1 MKKVTSLL
9 LALVLALSL
18 TLPAAAAEAAESAV
32 LSGGVTEIQKYGNI
46 ILDIPSEDLLEAGYE
61 YGDLVTVTVSGTD
74 HEMPLCT
81 NYSDV
86 DVGSLVLR
94 DADGALIV
102 AINMG
107 DFATTNSLAAK
118 ETAEDGT
125 YEWVFEEGKSIE
137 DITVSIAMAE
147 KGGYHDQYLIH
158 QLERTNERDDYD
170 SDQIFANFR
179 NIAAGE
185 LGENALFRSSSP
197 VNNELGRAAYADKFV
212 QASGIQAVMNLADAS
227 EDIEGYF
234 EEEDFAS
241 PYYQSLYDA
250 GKVKALNLGVDFTA
264 ESFQSGLA
272 EGLRFF
278 AANEGP
284 YLVHCTEGKD
294 RAGFVSALLA
304 CFMGASLDEVVD
316 DYMTT
321 YANYYH
327 LEEGSEQYEAVKS
340 SNIVSILELITA
352 SEKGA
357 DLTEVDLAE
366 AAADYLAAIGL
377 TGDEADALKANLA
390 ADYELPDVPA
400 EEPEAVSFTD
410 VTEANW
416 HYEYVAAM
424 VEAGIVSGYPDG
436 SFKPGD
442 SVNWGAALKMVLAYA
457 GYEDAAPVE
466 GGTWASGYIA
476 LAKSEGLIDGDVEQN
491 ANITRAEMCQLLA
504 KALKIEA
511 SENEST
517 FPDTD
522 DGYVVALAELGV
534 IGGNPDGTFAPDG
547 ELTRAQLCKILA
559 EAPAADEPAAA

>member
-18 TLPAAAAEAAESAV
+18 ALPAAAAEAAESAV
-32 LSGGVTEIQKYGNI
+32 FTGGVTEIQKYGNI
-46 ILDIPSEDLLEAGYE
+46 ILDIPSADLTEAGYE
-61 YGDLVTVTVSGTD
+61 YGDMVTVTVNGTD
-74 HEMPLCT
+74 HRMPLCT

-94 DADGALIV
+94 DTEGVLIA

-107 DFATTNSLAAK
+107 DFATTNSLATK
-118 ETAEDGT
+118 VTKEDGA
-125 YEWVFEEGKSIE
+125 YEWQFEEGKGLA

-158 QLERTNERDDYD
+158 QLQRTNERSDYG

-197 VNNELGRAAYADKFV
+197 VNNELGRAAYADSFAK
-212 QASGIQAVMNLADAS
+212 AGGIQAVMNLADAN

-241 PYYQSLYDA
+241 PYYQSLYQD

-264 ESFQSGLA
+264 ESFQTGLA

-304 CFMGASLDEVVD
+304 CFMGGSYDQVVA

-357 DLTEVDLAE
+357 DLTKVDLAQ
-366 AAADYLAAIGL
+366 AAAGYLSAIGL
-377 TGDEADALKANLA
+377 TDEEAAALRENLSKDYVLPQEEPGDAGVPEETEPSETAPVETPAEQPAPQ
-390 ADYELPDVPA
+390 EPA
-400 EEPEAVSFTD
+400 EEPEAD
-410 VTEANW
+410 VTTP
-416 HYEYVAAM
+416 AAKP
-424 VEAGIVSGYPDG
+424 EKPEIPAA
-436 SFKPGD
+436 KPGTD
-442 SVNWGAALKMVLAYA
+442 PNRDVKPYTV
-457 GYEDAAPVE
+457 
-466 GGTWASGYIA
+466 ASGDCLWNIA
-476 LAKSEGLIDGDVEQN
+476 YRLYGSGARWTEIYELNKKDISNPEMISVGLVL
-491 ANITRAEMCQLLA
+491 T
-504 KALKIEA
+504 
-511 SENEST
+511 
-517 FPDTD
+517 
-522 DGYVVALAELGV
+522 V
-534 IGGNPDGTFAPDG
+534 FAD
-547 ELTRAQLCKILA
+547 
-559 EAPAADEPAAA
+559 